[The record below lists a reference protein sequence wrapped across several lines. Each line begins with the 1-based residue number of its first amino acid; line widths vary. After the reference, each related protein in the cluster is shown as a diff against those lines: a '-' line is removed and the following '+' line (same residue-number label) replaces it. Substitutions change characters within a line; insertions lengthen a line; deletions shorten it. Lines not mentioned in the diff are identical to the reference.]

1 MIPLTEIFCYI
12 DDFCKFF
19 ERKIAENAL
28 TSSQKKKRGK
38 PCSMALSEIMT
49 IVIMFHLSHYKTF
62 KDFYLNSVCENYR
75 SAFPSLVS
83 YNRFI
88 ELMPN
93 AFMPLLVMI
102 ACMRGKKTSRY
113 FIDSTKLP
121 VCHNLRISH
130 HKVFDGIASR
140 GKTSTGWFFGLKLHL
155 VINEYGEIV
164 NFTLT
169 PGNIDDRKVVE
180 QLAKDL
186 KGCLFGDRGYI
197 SKNLKNKL
205 KEKGLE
211 LITKVKK
218 NMKEQFLDP
227 IQKFFLSKRNVIET
241 VIDQIKNLCTVDHT
255 RHRSPM
261 NAQVNILS
269 GVVAYIFK
277 PKKPSVGFATLNH
290 ISEKSMVSM

>member
-1 MIPLTEIFCYI
+1 
-12 DDFCKFF
+12 
-19 ERKIAENAL
+19 
-28 TSSQKKKRGK
+28 
-38 PCSMALSEIMT
+38 
-49 IVIMFHLSHYKTF
+49 
-62 KDFYLNSVCENYR
+62 
-75 SAFPSLVS
+75 
-83 YNRFI
+83 
-88 ELMPN
+88 
-93 AFMPLLVMI
+93 
-102 ACMRGKKTSRY
+102 
-113 FIDSTKLP
+113 
-121 VCHNLRISH
+121 
-130 HKVFDGIASR
+130 
-140 GKTSTGWFFGLKLHL
+140 
-155 VINEYGEIV
+155 
-164 NFTLT
+164 
-169 PGNIDDRKVVE
+169 VVE